1 MSYIK
6 QFNTVGVSRQHGE
19 IKIRMANDIEWRKFM
34 LTKEGHTD
42 ILLVDLGE
50 TMSKTEAVQKALTLP
65 EFADHAEAQAVFT
78 KYLTA
83 QGVIEKVKKPRGRP
97 AKAKAE
103 DAAAEATTADAGEAQ
118 QEAAAEDV
126 AADEPTEALVDA
138 VAETLAETA
147 EADAEAVEV

>member
-6 QFNTVGVSRQHGE
+6 QFNTVGVSRQFGD

-34 LTKEGHTD
+34 LTKEGHVD
-42 ILLVDLGE
+42 IVLVDLGE

-78 KYLTA
+78 AYLQA
-83 QGVIEKVKKPRGRP
+83 QGVIEKPKKPRGRP
-97 AKAKAE
+97 AKAVVADVVAE
-103 DAAAEATTADAGEAQ
+103 GVVADA
-118 QEAAAEDV
+118 EAAA
-126 AADEPTEALVDA
+126 PTEALVEA

-147 EADAEAVEV
+147 DAEAVEAAVEEAVEV

>member
-6 QFNTVGVSRQHGE
+6 QFNTVGVSRQFGE

-34 LTKEGHTD
+34 LTKEGHVD

-50 TMSKTEAVQKALTLP
+50 TMSKTDAVQKALTLP

-78 KYLTA
+78 KYLQA
-83 QGVIEKVKKPRGRP
+83 QGVLDKPKKPRGRP
-97 AKAKAE
+97 AKA
-103 DAAAEATTADAGEAQ
+103 AAEAEAPAALA
-118 QEAAAEDV
+118 EAAA
-126 AADEPTEALVDA
+126 PTEALVEA

-147 EADAEAVEV
+147 DAEVVEA

>member
-103 DAAAEATTADAGEAQ
+103 DAEATTADAGEAQ

-126 AADEPTEALVDA
+126 AAAEPTEALVDA

>member
-6 QFNTVGVSRQHGE
+6 QFNTVGVSRQFGE

-34 LTKEGHTD
+34 LTKEGHVD

-50 TMSKTEAVQKALTLP
+50 TMSKADAVKKALTLP

-78 KYLTA
+78 KYLQA
-83 QGVIEKVKKPRGRP
+83 QGVIEKPTKPRGRP

-103 DAAAEATTADAGEAQ
+103 DAVAEAPAAEAETAA
-118 QEAAAEDV
+118 V
-126 AADEPTEALVDA
+126 TEALVEA

-147 EADAEAVEV
+147 DAEAELA

>member
-6 QFNTVGVSRQHGE
+6 QFNTVGVSRQFGE

-34 LTKEGHTD
+34 LTKEGHVD

-50 TMSKTEAVQKALTLP
+50 TMSKTDAVQKALTLP

-78 KYLTA
+78 KYLQA
-83 QGVIEKVKKPRGRP
+83 QGVIEKPAKPRGRP

-103 DAAAEATTADAGEAQ
+103 DAVAEAPAAEA
-118 QEAAAEDV
+118 EAAAV
-126 AADEPTEALVDA
+126 TEALVEA

-147 EADAEAVEV
+147 DAEAELA

>member
-6 QFNTVGVSRQHGE
+6 QFNTVGVSRQFGE

-34 LTKEGHTD
+34 LTKEGHVD

-50 TMSKTEAVQKALTLP
+50 TMSKADAVQKALTLP

-97 AKAKAE
+97 AKAV
-103 DAAAEATTADAGEAQ
+103 AAEAEAEAETADAEAGEVT
-118 QEAAAEDV
+118 D
-126 AADEPTEALVDA
+126 ALVDA

-147 EADAEAVEV
+147 DAEAELA